1 MSSPM
6 GEDAL
11 GNYAWH
17 FECDGVTMAQFKEVS
32 GMNVEVTVI
41 SQQENKMG
49 GIPVL
54 KKYPGA
60 KKWGDITLKRGKT
73 NDDGWWKWIKMV
85 QDGKITEARRNASIV
100 LFDAALGEK
109 ARWNVTACWI
119 SKVSVGSLQAGA
131 SEMLVEECTLVHEG
145 LEYIKS

>member
-1 MSSPM
+1 MSSPL

-17 FECDGVTMAQFKEVS
+17 VEIDQVTMAQFKEVS
-32 GMNVEVTVI
+32 GLSAEISVI
-41 SQQENKMG
+41 EQKENKNG
-49 GIPVL
+49 GIPVI

-73 NDDGWWKWIKMV
+73 NDDAWWKWIKEV
-85 QDGKITEARRNASIV
+85 QEGKIDTARRNASIV

-109 ARWNVTACWI
+109 ARWNITNAWI

-145 LEYIKS
+145 LEYVKS